1 MVLGAL
7 IPSLGMPELI
17 IILLIAL
24 LIFGAGK
31 LPSVGRGIGQSIKEF
46 KTAMSEDKKEE
57 QEVQAET
64 VPPEHQS

>member
-7 IPSLGMPELI
+7 IPGLGMPELI
-17 IILLIAL
+17 IILVIAL

-46 KTAMSEDKKEE
+46 KTAMNEDKKEE

>member
-1 MVLGAL
+1 MVMGAL
-7 IPSLGMPELI
+7 IPGLGMPELI
-17 IILLIAL
+17 IILVIAL

-46 KTAMSEDKKEE
+46 KTAMNEDNKEE

>member
-7 IPSLGMPELI
+7 IPGLGMPELI

-46 KTAMSEDKKEE
+46 KTAMNEDKKEE